1 MSKENTMIRRFL
13 VAALLTIF
21 GAVAIAQQPATLVLR
36 DGQRVSG
43 QLLYKGGGEVGLR
56 IGSQDRWFPFN
67 QIAIIAFVP
76 GDPSAA
82 ELRQLPETDRNP
94 DLELH
99 QYVTRDG
106 AVNRAKLYHITPGG
120 EMVTFDAPSGRR
132 EVSSSQLARI
142 YISPGAAR
150 SLYADVLAGKG
161 GQGSDPGSF
170 EGVNRT
176 VSVPADQAWTD
187 TGLTVRRG
195 DRVAFRAN
203 GEVRLMRPNETDIV
217 ANPNGSDIRA
227 DAARSPRRGVGG
239 VAVPSMGLG
248 GLVARIGNGEPFPI
262 GTRSE
267 PISMGDSGRLM
278 LGINAESFEGN
289 RGAYTVDIA
298 LR

>member
-21 GAVAIAQQPATLVLR
+21 GAIAIAQQPATLVLR

-43 QLLYKGGGEVGLR
+43 QLLYKGGGDVGLR
-56 IGSQDRWFPFN
+56 IGSQERWFPFN

-106 AVNRAKLYHITPGG
+106 AVNRAKLYDITPGG

-150 SLYADVLAGKG
+150 SLYAEVLS
-161 GQGSDPGSF
+161 GQGAQAGAGSF

-176 VSVPADQAWTD
+176 VTVSADQAWTD

-195 DRVAFRAN
+195 DRVAFRAS

-217 ANPNGSDIRA
+217 ANPDGSNVRA
-227 DAARSPRRGVGG
+227 AEARSPRRGVGG

-248 GLVARIGNGEPFPI
+248 GLVARIGNGQPFPI